1 VPTMSL
7 DKPLDDLRE
16 RLHDPVREVGV
27 RAFAARLGAWA
38 DRRPLGL
45 RAFAHEAGIA
55 VLVGFVY
62 FLIRGS
68 VVDRVDEATS
78 RAVGLMNLERSLG
91 LFWEPAMQG
100 WILSSRFLI
109 DLFNGI
115 YFWSH
120 MPIIVGVAVVLFW
133 RRHDVYV
140 LVRNAFVVS
149 AVVALVMY
157 FLLPVTPPRLLP
169 DGDFV
174 DTMALYATAN
184 YQAQEV
190 GPFVNPYA
198 ALPSLHF
205 GWALL
210 IGIALWFGR
219 PASSWLRY
227 PIVGLALLLPLGQ
240 FFAIVMTGNHYV
252 LDAAAGA
259 IVAGVGL
266 AVACWWRQSGMRA
279 LPRRWPRARRTQ
291 RSD

>member
-1 VPTMSL
+1 MSL
-7 DKPLDDLRE
+7 DKSLDVPLDRPIRDADGSPGRTSAWRARLPVAVRSGLR
-16 RLHDPVREVGV
+16 G
-27 RAFAARLGAWA
+27 FAA
-38 DRRPLGL
+38 
-45 RAFAHEAGIA
+45 EAAIA
-55 VLVGFVY
+55 VVAGFIY

-78 RAVGLMNLERSLG
+78 RAVGLIDLEGSLG
-91 LFWEPAMQG
+91 LFWEPAMQA

-120 MPIIVGVAVVLFW
+120 MPVIVGVAVVLYW
-133 RRHDVYV
+133 RRRAVYA
-140 LVRNAFVVS
+140 LIRNAFVVS
-149 AVVALVMY
+149 AVVALLMY

-169 DGDFV
+169 DAGFV

-210 IGIALWFGR
+210 IGIGLWLAR
-219 PASSWLRY
+219 PASGWARY
-227 PIVGLALLLPLGQ
+227 PIVLVAVLLPVGQ
-240 FFAIVMTGNHYV
+240 FFAVNMTGNHYV
-252 LDAAAGA
+252 LDAVAGG
-259 IVAGVGL
+259 IVAGAGL
-266 AVACWWRQSGMRA
+266 AAAWWWRDRRA
-279 LPRRWPRARRTQ
+279 VETRYRGGGAR
-291 RSD
+291 SS